1 LISYARL
8 FKRPLLFRSFTG
20 LTVSEFDSIYIGIE
34 SKYNE
39 HERRRRLSNRKKR
52 QRDVG
57 AGRPFK
63 LKVKERF
70 LMLLIYYRLYIT
82 FTLSGFLFD
91 LDQSNVCRDLSILE
105 PLVKECIP
113 LPKKLYKR
121 TRRRAR
127 TLDEVEE
134 NFPGF
139 KAFIDTTEQEIPR
152 PKNKRRKR
160 KSYYSGKKKKH
171 TIIKTQYMVNN
182 EGLILHNKTGHKSGR
197 KHDYDIY
204 KHNHPI
210 TPVQVENVFDLGY
223 MGVQN
228 DYHTV
233 KSVLP
238 FRKKMNNDLS
248 KEEKIYNKKHS
259 QLRIIVEH
267 AICRIKKFGIM
278 GAKFRNRLRKY
289 DNASDIVSGLLNF
302 RVMQFNRMSL

>member
-127 TLDEVEE
+127 TIDEVEE

-152 PKNKRRKR
+152 PKNKRKR

-171 TIIKTQYMVNN
+171 TIKTQYMVNS
-182 EGLILHNKTGHKSGR
+182 EGLILHKTGHKSGR